1 MNILEAM
8 AKMEGFGAS
17 PTNRPTRN
25 NNPGDIEYGKFA
37 LAHGAVGNDG
47 GYARFPDVA
56 TGYAAMKALL
66 QSTGYAGLTVQAGLD
81 KWCPPPETDPSASAS
96 IHTFSIVSNP
106 MTQGN
111 NPSEYVLNVC
121 KWAGLEPTDLLS
133 QALSQV

>member
-37 LAHGAVGNDG
+37 LAHGAIGNDG
-47 GYARFPDVA
+47 GYARFPDVS
-56 TGYAAMKALL
+56 TGYAAMKSLL
-66 QSTGYAGLTVQAGLD
+66 GSSAYAGLTVQAALN
-81 KWCPPPETDPSASAS
+81 KWCPPATETDP
-96 IHTFSIVSNP
+96 SNP

-111 NPSEYVLNVC
+111 NPSEYVQNVC
-121 KWAGLEPTDLLS
+121 KWTGLEPTDLLS
-133 QALSQV
+133 EALSQA